1 VFPSPKP
8 VVDCKS
14 VTFRLHF
21 DEIEFVSTFVSIIY
35 MYICVLLRFLNCG
48 FWDLT
53 NCQCNKFVNHCEE
66 TNYFSKQIK
75 LSVANIL
82 QICINVN
89 TLSKITLYISGR
101 NNQKICYRFVYN
113 VLYPVILKWKQE
125 ILKSC
130 CLMNASDTYVMY
142 YRWIINV
149 STSFAVCSSL
159 FALCITNFYICIF
172 IK

>member
-1 VFPSPKP
+1 
-8 VVDCKS
+8 
-14 VTFRLHF
+14 
-21 DEIEFVSTFVSIIY
+21 

-48 FWDLT
+48 SWDLSHFYT
-53 NCQCNKFVNHCEE
+53 CHKLSVQEVYKLRTFVNHCEE
-66 TNYFSKQIK
+66 SNYFSKQIK

-82 QICINVN
+82 QICIKVD

-101 NNQKICYRFVYN
+101 NNQNICYRFVYN
-113 VLYPVILKWKQE
+113 VLYPVILKRKQE

-142 YRWIINV
+142 YCWIINV

-159 FALCITNFYICIF
+159 FALCLTHFYICIF